1 MVVQGTNKKLI
12 DRLRYLV
19 FRSRYGHY
27 ITGHFG
33 TREVDFAIPF
43 LLEFVDLVH
52 TSDKLSMIQAID
64 DDSLRDEFRVLD
76 GTSDLSDVCR
86 WLIDRCRRC
95 LF

>member
-1 MVVQGTNKKLI
+1 MVFMGTNKEFVN
-12 DRLRYLV
+12 RFRYLV

-27 ITGHFG
+27 ITRHLG
-33 TREVDFAIPF
+33 TREVDLAIPF

-52 TSDKLSMIQAID
+52 TSDEFSMVQAID
-64 DDSLRDEFRVLD
+64 DDGLRDEFRVLY
-76 GTSDLSDVCR
+76 GTTDLSDLCR